1 MLVLFPLPPWKW
13 WGINFREPLRWKG
26 HERSW
31 SMKFSL
37 QVIST
42 PFYDIVFIFCII
54 LLRELMPAKYR
65 KCINIFVSFKKSEV
79 QPQLTKKL
87 YYNEYMLIMIKW
99 KLNVILFILLKGN
112 SHIVCIRIFLL
123 WTYRY
128 RGFKI
133 FCKL

>member
-1 MLVLFPLPPWKW
+1 
-13 WGINFREPLRWKG
+13 
-26 HERSW
+26 
-31 SMKFSL
+31 MKFSL

-87 YYNEYMLIMIKW
+87 YYNEYMLIMIK
-99 KLNVILFILLKGN
+99 
-112 SHIVCIRIFLL
+112 
-123 WTYRY
+123 
-128 RGFKI
+128 
-133 FCKL
+133 